1 MQNISIQRISPY
13 RARQMFD
20 LVADVDSYSEFIPYC
35 KASRVRHSQET
46 ENGLEMLAD
55 LLVAYKF
62 LREKYSS
69 AVVLTYDPL
78 TITVNQAQGPF
89 SHLYNRWEFKDT
101 GEGSVVE
108 FELQFNFAVPLLRR
122 VIAPL
127 MSRAVSKFVDAF
139 EARAHEIYATQSD

>member
-1 MQNISIQRISPY
+1 
-13 RARQMFD
+13 MFD
-20 LVADVDSYSEFIPYC
+20 LVADVDRYSEFIPYC
-35 KASRVRHSQET
+35 TASRVLHTHET
-46 ENGLEMLAD
+46 EQGYEMQAD

-69 AVVLTYDPL
+69 AVVLTHDPL
-78 TITVNQAQGPF
+78 TITVNQAKGPF
-89 SHLYNRWEFKDT
+89 SHLHNCWEFKDT
-101 GEGSVVE
+101 SEGSVVD

-139 EARAHEIYATQSD
+139 EARAHEVYGAQED

>member
-13 RARQMFD
+13 RARQMFV

-35 KASRVRHSQET
+35 TASRVRHSQET
-46 ENGLEMLAD
+46 EHGLEMLAD

-101 GEGSVVE
+101 GEGSVVD

-127 MSRAVSKFVDAF
+127 MSHAVSKFVDAF
-139 EARAHEIYATQSD
+139 EARAHEIYAAQSD